1 MARAAHAMAM
11 VTPHIQADV
20 IEAQEF
26 PELIARYQITGVPK
40 TVIND
45 RLQVAG
51 AVPEER
57 FLARVLEAAG
67 LTPEE
72 AADQGAGAPSTSL

>member
-1 MARAAHAMAM
+1 MAMASPL
-11 VTPHIQADV
+11 VQADV

-45 RLQVAG
+45 RLQMAG

-67 LTPEE
+67 LTLEE
-72 AADQGAGAPSTSL
+72 AADKSAEAPTTSL

>member
-11 VTPHIQADV
+11 ASPLVQADV

-67 LTPEE
+67 LTLEE
-72 AADQGAGAPSTSL
+72 AADKSAEAPTTSL